1 MRNMGVLEVFMC
13 SVCSTA
19 LAKFASTLRIEQ
31 DDEISRV
38 LSTQQRLLRWEVQR
52 KLDMKRAPLL
62 VFTPDDGYNAQS
74 EVDSLLD
81 QVGAPPQ
88 HAAPS
93 EHRGFT

>member
-1 MRNMGVLEVFMC
+1 MLMC
-13 SVCSTA
+13 LDGINVA
-19 LAKFASTLRIEQ
+19 HFFKQ
-31 DDEISRV
+31 DQEIARV

-81 QVGAPPQ
+81 QVAAPP
-88 HAAPS
+88 
-93 EHRGFT
+93 EHTALRASRGTH